1 MSLKWKTAILIFIV
15 SLVIIP
21 VSVEYLL
28 RAQSA
33 QLLEQQTNT
42 HQRLLKKMALM
53 ARDILSS
60 EENIQQRLSPIK
72 ALFSQY
78 AALPQYEGFYLYQNE
93 EVIVAH
99 EDGASLP
106 ENFQKYEY
114 IQPVV
119 YEDDIFIL
127 MLLSPEQVLADY
139 LIFSNSTWFVL
150 LVIIFLLALIGY
162 ITGNRL
168 AQKVDELIVGISKA
182 GGGNYSQRI
191 SVSGND
197 EVAQLVISYNRMLDN
212 MVLSSQEVKE
222 QLENYKNILCNAVE
236 GIISINERGVIQRYN
251 QSAGVLFGYDA
262 EEMIGKNISRLIPAK
277 IPQENGDDLVQ
288 DFVSEKDN
296 STLTS
301 EVIGVRKNEQ
311 NFPIELS
318 VSGAT
323 INNMRVYT
331 GIIRDI
337 TDKKENELKQKDLE
351 RQLRRLQRQTSLES
365 MSGGIAHDFN
375 NILGPVLGYADMAI
389 ADAEEGSKTHRYLT
403 RILNGAHRARKLVA
417 RIMSFS
423 RQSEQDNE
431 QLHLTTIVEDSLELL
446 RSSLPAEQQL
456 KTFFNTT
463 NDVIAAERT
472 QISQVLVALVTNA
485 SQAMV
490 NSNGILTIRLDNVTV
505 DEELIA
511 KSSHFSTGEYVRLRI
526 QDTGIGMNTITKE
539 KIFEP
544 FFSTSEQE
552 NRTGLGLSVA
562 HRIITGFG
570 GDILVSS
577 EVGSGSEFSIYL
589 PVIDNNLS
597 HVDITTAV
605 TKRPLSKSGELIL
618 YIDDDAQIAE
628 LGKEML
634 ENLGYEVET
643 SVSSENALE
652 VFRSDSEY
660 FDLVITDQSMPV
672 LTGTQLARE
681 LKRIRSDIPVIL
693 VSGFSASIL
702 NRELVDS
709 GIDHC
714 IAKPLVMDELGKVVL
729 EALTE
734 SR

>member
-1 MSLKWKTAILIFIV
+1 
-15 SLVIIP
+15 
-21 VSVEYLL
+21 
-28 RAQSA
+28 
-33 QLLEQQTNT
+33 
-42 HQRLLKKMALM
+42 
-53 ARDILSS
+53 
-60 EENIQQRLSPIK
+60 
-72 ALFSQY
+72 
-78 AALPQYEGFYLYQNE
+78 
-93 EVIVAH
+93 
-99 EDGASLP
+99 
-106 ENFQKYEY
+106 
-114 IQPVV
+114 V

-446 RSSLPAEQQL
+446 IHPLP
-456 KTFFNTT
+456 
-463 NDVIAAERT
+463 
-472 QISQVLVALVTNA
+472 
-485 SQAMV
+485 
-490 NSNGILTIRLDNVTV
+490 
-505 DEELIA
+505 
-511 KSSHFSTGEYVRLRI
+511 
-526 QDTGIGMNTITKE
+526 
-539 KIFEP
+539 
-544 FFSTSEQE
+544 
-552 NRTGLGLSVA
+552 
-562 HRIITGFG
+562 
-570 GDILVSS
+570 
-577 EVGSGSEFSIYL
+577 
-589 PVIDNNLS
+589 
-597 HVDITTAV
+597 
-605 TKRPLSKSGELIL
+605 
-618 YIDDDAQIAE
+618 
-628 LGKEML
+628 
-634 ENLGYEVET
+634 
-643 SVSSENALE
+643 
-652 VFRSDSEY
+652 
-660 FDLVITDQSMPV
+660 
-672 LTGTQLARE
+672 
-681 LKRIRSDIPVIL
+681 
-693 VSGFSASIL
+693 
-702 NRELVDS
+702 
-709 GIDHC
+709 
-714 IAKPLVMDELGKVVL
+714 KV
-729 EALTE
+729 
-734 SR
+734 